1 MLVAITPVPLSAEAK
16 SGEGSVNDPRLS
28 GSQAEA
34 IQQVIMRE
42 RRDLESLIAQLRT
55 TREKLLATD
64 PERTSDKDIKA
75 VAAWRPHRRI
85 PLTDTPEH
93 QTVYQSLL
101 SRSAGLRYY
110 HLRANLPLNL

>member
-42 RRDLESLIAQLRT
+42 RRDLESLIGQLPT

-75 VAAWRPHRRI
+75 VAAWRAHRRI
-85 PLTDTPEH
+85 PLTGTPEH

-101 SRSAGLRYY
+101 SRSADLRYY
-110 HLRANLPLNL
+110 HLWANLPLNL